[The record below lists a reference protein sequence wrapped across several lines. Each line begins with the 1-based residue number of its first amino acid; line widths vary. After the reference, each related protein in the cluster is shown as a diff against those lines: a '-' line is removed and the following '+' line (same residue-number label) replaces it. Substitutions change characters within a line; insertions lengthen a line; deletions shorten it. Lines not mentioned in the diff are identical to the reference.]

1 MTALSPSKIP
11 ARGLRLLNVASS
23 VNPAAGGISESIL
36 RLSKAVIDLGNEVE
50 IVSVDPPGSPWEK
63 HLQVPVHMKG
73 PARGPLE
80 YSRDFNQ
87 WLVENSGRFD
97 AIISHGL
104 WRFNSRATRLAAR
117 SAGRPY
123 FVFPHG
129 MLDPWFKRYYP
140 LKHLKKCVF
149 WWLTEY
155 SVLRDARAVLFTCQE
170 ELLLARESFRPYKCV
185 ERVVPLGTSV
195 PPENKVEQLTTFSE
209 KFPEIRNKRVFLFLG
224 RLHEKKGCDL
234 LLHSFLDL
242 LKSKPREV
250 WRDLHL
256 MMAGPCSHPDYLK
269 ELKRLAGSCEALS
282 PASVSFPGMLSGDLK
297 WGALRQAEV
306 FILPSH
312 QENFGIAVVEALACG
327 TPVLI
332 SRPVNIWREIESSG
346 AGMVDTDTVE
356 GCSRLLARWLDLTG
370 DDKVEMAN
378 RAASSFK
385 KYFEIT
391 QTAVSLIDT
400 IRSFDPGLKAKGE
413 MTVN

>member
-1 MTALSPSKIP
+1 
-11 ARGLRLLNVASS
+11 LNVTSS
-23 VNPAAGGISESIL
+23 IDPAAGGVSESIL
-36 RLSKAVIDLGNEVE
+36 RLSKAVMNLGHEVE
-50 IVSVDPPGSPWEK
+50 IVSVDAPDSAWK
-63 HLQVPVHMKG
+63 TSLQVPVHMKG

-140 LKHLKKCVF
+140 VKHLKKCVF

-155 SVLRDARAVLFTCQE
+155 SVLRDARAVLFTCKE

-185 ERVVPLGTSV
+185 ERVVPLGTGE
-195 PPENKVEQLTTFSE
+195 PPENKEEQQTAFFE
-209 KFPEIRNKRVFLFLG
+209 AFPQVRNKRVILFLG

-234 LLHSFLDL
+234 LLRAFLNL
-242 LKSKPREV
+242 LESGPREV
-250 WRDLHL
+250 WRDLHV
-256 MMAGPCSHPDYLK
+256 MIAGPCSHPDYLNS
-269 ELKRLAGSCEALS
+269 LTQLAGQCEALS
-282 PASVSFPGMLSGDLK
+282 PGGVSFPGMLSGDLK

-306 FILPSH
+306 FVLPSH
-312 QENFGIAVVEALACG
+312 QENFGIAVAEALACG

-346 AGMVDTDTVE
+346 AGMVDSDTVE
-356 GCSRLLARWLDLTG
+356 GCSRLLMRWLELADEAKL
-370 DDKVEMAN
+370 KMAA
-378 RAASSFK
+378 RAVDSFK
-385 KYFEIT
+385 QYFEIT
-391 QTAVSLIDT
+391 QTAVCLIDT
-400 IRSFDPGLKAKGE
+400 IKSFDPDSTRGQNEMKADQ
-413 MTVN
+413 VIP

>member
-1 MTALSPSKIP
+1 MS
-11 ARGLRLLNVASS
+11 
-23 VNPAAGGISESIL
+23 
-36 RLSKAVIDLGNEVE
+36 LGHEVE
-50 IVSVDPPGSPWEK
+50 TVSADAPGSAWEK
-63 HLQVPVHMKG
+63 SLQIPVHLKG

-140 LKHLKKCVF
+140 IKHLKKCAF

-155 SVLRDARAVLFTCQE
+155 SVLRDARAVLFTCRE

-185 ERVVPLGTSV
+185 ERVVPLGTSE
-195 PPENKVEQLTTFSE
+195 PPENKDDQQKAFS
-209 KFPEIRNKRVFLFLG
+209 KTFPEIQNKRVILFLG

-234 LLHSFLDL
+234 LLRAFLNL
-242 LKSKPREV
+242 LESKSREI

-256 MMAGPCSHPDYLK
+256 MIAGPCSHPDYLK
-269 ELKRLAGSCEALS
+269 LLKQLAASCEALS
-282 PASVSFPGMLSGDLK
+282 PGSVSFPGMLSGDLK

-306 FILPSH
+306 FVLPSH

-346 AGMVDTDTVE
+346 AGMVDSDTVE
-356 GCSRLLARWLDLTG
+356 GCSRLLERWLNLADEGKT
-370 DDKVEMAN
+370 EMAG
-378 RAASSFK
+378 RAVGSFK
-385 KYFEIT
+385 QYFEIT

-400 IRSFDPGLKAKGE
+400 IQSFEPDSIRRQNEG
-413 MTVN
+413 